1 MVVSVCYL
9 VLNPGEA
16 ADVVQHA
23 GQQADHLQGPGQSVP
38 AVSHAGGETRRDSHY
53 TGWQLTGAS
62 HCSLICPPVPPDPV

>member
-1 MVVSVCYL
+1 MVSLCYL

-38 AVSHAGGETRRDSHY
+38 AVPHAGGETRRDSHD
-53 TGWQLTGAS
+53 WVAAD
-62 HCSLICPPVPPDPV
+62 CSLTLLPHLSSSAT